1 MNTKKTFCIVPSKY
15 ASLISAWEGSEQ
27 ENRRYLHN
35 RAVLME
41 LEAEDEEAA
50 LRKYLA
56 IHEGATPSMARG

>member
-1 MNTKKTFCIVPSKY
+1 MSTKKTFCIVPSKY

-27 ENRRYLHN
+27 ENRQYLQS

-56 IHEGATPSMARG
+56 INEGVTPSIAPV